1 MGTCEPAFHTGVGG
15 GGRRVV
21 QVLDMLCGS
30 AEYNELPVRHNED
43 RVNAQ
48 LAAHVRWSPDLK
60 TMDDP
65 HTKANL
71 LLQVRPPVH
80 KAPTAPTSVLS
91 RVVVISGAP
100 LMWLSHRQCSSD
112 GLRANPT

>member
-1 MGTCEPAFHTGVGG
+1 M
-15 GGRRVV
+15 
-21 QVLDMLCGS
+21 LDMLCGS

-71 LLQVRPPVH
+71 LLQVPPPDPHTRPAQRPH
-80 KAPTAPTSVLS
+80 AAQAGVLS
-91 RVVVISGAP
+91 RAERGGHIGRLPTVVVSPARAI
-100 LMWLSHRQCSSD
+100 LMRKGPGTCGPPDAWDS
-112 GLRANPT
+112 